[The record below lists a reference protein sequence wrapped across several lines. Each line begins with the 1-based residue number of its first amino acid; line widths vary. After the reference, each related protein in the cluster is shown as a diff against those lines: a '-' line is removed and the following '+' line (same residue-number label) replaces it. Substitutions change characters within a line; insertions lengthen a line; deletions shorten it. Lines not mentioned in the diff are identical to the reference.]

1 MATLG
6 TNTGTQLTNDLAT
19 YLNQQK
25 QNANG
30 TLDTTQLA
38 SIINNYLTTGEK
50 LVMETG
56 TTTNSVYKQFN
67 TTDVVPAKNEIVTT
81 GLFSGGS
88 GSLFNFYTSS
98 TSNIAGASGSA
109 QFPYYTNV
117 YASTNTG
124 SAPIEFA
131 VAYGHISG
139 AGAPTTA
146 ANPDSTL
153 PTKATYFQYRAL
165 LTNTTEN
172 HFNFWGTTGADSYA
186 TPDIYVLNLSRA
198 NYRERVD
205 AGNWQLTLS
214 GSNGVFSFID
224 NSGEKFNTTNGGTN
238 EYNIVSGTLNLGQNI
253 DSVIN
258 SYTASNNQGF
268 GKFYPDYGILVF
280 NPAALSA
287 SVGAELSGSS
297 QSSSYDYS
305 QLDFL
310 KAIQKGGQNGQLGF
324 EARRIENVSTAH
336 YFVRVNN
343 REFNFSNN
351 PTYTDATGSMT
362 QPTFQTDPLAYI
374 TTVGL
379 FNDAN
384 EMIAVAKT
392 SQPIAKS
399 FSKELLLKVKLDF

>member
-38 SIINNYLTTGEK
+38 AIINNYLTTGEK

-56 TTTNSVYKQFN
+56 TTTNSVYKAFN

-81 GLFSGGS
+81 GIFSNGS
-88 GSLFNFYTSS
+88 GSLSQFFTSS
-98 TSNIAGASGSA
+98 TSNVAGNGLKFYSGSVTS
-109 QFPYYTNV
+109 PYYYNV
-117 YASTNTG
+117 YAS
-124 SAPIEFA
+124 SASTAPVEFS
-131 VAYGHISG
+131 VGYGHISG
-139 AGAPTTA
+139 AGVPNTA
-146 ANPDSTL
+146 ADPNSTL
-153 PTKATYFQYRAL
+153 ATKATYFQYRAL
-165 LTNTTEN
+165 LTDTGEN
-172 HFNFWGTTGADSYA
+172 YFTFYSGSTLDGYSSN
-186 TPDIYVLNLSRA
+186 DIYFINLSRA
-198 NYRERVD
+198 NYRERMD
-205 AGNWQLTLS
+205 AGNWEIHLS
-214 GSNGVFSFID
+214 GSKGIYTFID
-224 NSGEKFNTTNGGTN
+224 NSGEKFNTVNSGTN
-238 EYNIVSGTLNLGQNI
+238 EFNIVSGTLNLGTTNPATI
-253 DSVIN
+253 ASV
-258 SYTASNNQGF
+258 TASNGQGF

-280 NPAALSA
+280 NPTALSA
-287 SVGAELSGSS
+287 SVGGELGGST

-305 QLDFL
+305 QNDFL
-310 KAIQKGGQNGQLGF
+310 NAISGGAYF

-351 PTYTDATGSMT
+351 PTYTDATGSFIE
-362 QPTFQTDPLAYI
+362 PTFTTDPLTYI

>member
-38 SIINNYLTTGEK
+38 AIINNYLTTGEK
-50 LVMETG
+50 LVLESG
-56 TTTNSVYKQFN
+56 VTTNSVYKQFN

-81 GLFSGGS
+81 GLWSNGS
-88 GSLFNFYTSS
+88 GSLSS
-98 TSNIAGASGSA
+98 DIVTGSTITMAGHSGSA
-109 QFPYYTNV
+109 TDEYYYNV
-117 YASTNTG
+117 YATHSSTT
-124 SAPIEFA
+124 SEFA

-139 AGAPTTA
+139 AGAKTLA
-146 ANPDSTL
+146 VDDDATL

-165 LTNTTEN
+165 LTDTAETHFRFYDGTTED
-172 HFNFWGTTGADSYA
+172 GYSSADFYA
-186 TPDIYVLNLSRA
+186 VNISRA

-205 AGNWQLTLS
+205 PGNWELTLS
-214 GSNGVFSFID
+214 GSSGSFTFID
-224 NSGEKFNTTNGGTN
+224 NSAEKFNTTNSGTN
-238 EYNIVSGTLNLGQNI
+238 EYNIVSGTLNLGTNDAATVQTT
-253 DSVIN
+253 
-258 SYTASNNQGF
+258 TASNGYGF
-268 GKFYPDYGILVF
+268 GKFYPDYGIFIF
-280 NPAALSA
+280 NPTALSA
-287 SVGAELSGSS
+287 TIGAQSILPSGSYIS
-297 QSSSYDYS
+297 DEFNHKKMFNVIKAGG
-305 QLDFL
+305 DF
-310 KAIQKGGQNGQLGF
+310 Q
-324 EARRIENVSTAH
+324 ARRIENISTAH

-351 PTYTDATGSMT
+351 PTYVDTTGSMT
-362 QPTFQTDPLAYI
+362 QPTFQTDPLTYI

>member
-38 SIINNYLTTGEK
+38 AIINNYLTTGEK

-56 TTTNSVYKQFN
+56 VTTNSVYKQFN

-81 GLFSGGS
+81 GLWSNGS
-88 GSLFNFYTSS
+88 GSLSNTIVTGS
-98 TSNIAGASGSA
+98 TPSIAGNSGSTTDE
-109 QFPYYTNV
+109 YYYNV
-117 YASTNTG
+117 YLSGSTT
-124 SAPIEFA
+124 PEFA

-139 AGAPTTA
+139 AGAKTLA
-146 ANPDSTL
+146 DDDNATL

-165 LTNTTEN
+165 LTDTEETKFRFYSGSTEDG
-172 HFNFWGTTGADSYA
+172 HSSDDFYA
-186 TPDIYVLNLSRA
+186 INISRA

-205 AGNWQLTLS
+205 PGNWQITLS
-214 GSNGVFSFID
+214 GSWGKRTFID
-224 NSGEKFNTTNGGTN
+224 NSMEKFNTTNAGTN
-238 EYNIVSGTLNLGQNI
+238 EYNIVSGTLNLGTPGAATT
-253 DSVIN
+253 SSAV
-258 SYTASNNQGF
+258 ASNGQGF
-268 GKFYPDYGILVF
+268 GKFYPDYGILIF
-280 NPAALSA
+280 NPNALSA
-287 SVGAELSGSS
+287 SVGGELAGTIA
-297 QSSSYDYS
+297 SSSYEYKHKNMINAIK
-305 QLDFL
+305 LGGDF
-310 KAIQKGGQNGQLGF
+310 Q
-324 EARRIENVSTAH
+324 ARRIENISTAH

-351 PTYTDATGSMT
+351 PTYVDATGSMT
-362 QPTFQTDPLAYI
+362 QPTFTADPLTYI

>member
-25 QNANG
+25 QSANG
-30 TLDTTQLA
+30 VIDTNQLA
-38 SIINNYLTTGEK
+38 NIINTYLTTGEQ
-50 LVMETG
+50 LVVETG
-56 TTTNSVYKQFN
+56 VTTNSVYKTFN
-67 TTDVVPAKNEIVTT
+67 TTDIVSAKNEVVTT

-88 GSLFNFYTSS
+88 GSLTSFYTSS
-98 TSNIAGASGSA
+98 TSTTAGASGSTTFA
-109 QFPYYTNV
+109 YYTNV
-117 YASTNTG
+117 YASANTG
-124 SAPIEFA
+124 SAPVEFA

-146 ANPDSTL
+146 ADPNSNRATQ
-153 PTKATYFQYRAL
+153 ATYFQYRAL
-165 LTNTTEN
+165 LTDSNED
-172 HFNFWGTTGADSYA
+172 HFHFYSGSTQDAYA
-186 TPDIYVLNLSRA
+186 TADIYAINLSRA

-205 AGNWQLTLS
+205 AGNWELVLS
-214 GSNGVFSFID
+214 GSNGTFHFID
-224 NSGEKFNTTNGGTN
+224 DSNEKFNTTNSGTN
-238 EYNIVSGTLNLGQNI
+238 VYNIVNGTLNLGTQATASI
-253 DSVIN
+253 TT
-258 SYTASNNQGF
+258 YTASNGQGF

-280 NPAALSA
+280 SPSALA
-287 SVGAELSGSS
+287 SKVGAELSGSS

-310 KAIQKGGQNGQLGF
+310 KSIQGGANF

-343 REFNFSNN
+343 REFNYSNN
-351 PTYTDATGSMT
+351 PTFTDATGSLAIA
-362 QPTFQTDPLAYI
+362 TFKTDPVVYP

-379 FNDAN
+379 YNDAN
-384 EMIAVAKT
+384 ELIAVAKT

-399 FSKELLLKVKLDF
+399 FSKEILLKVKLDF

>member
-38 SIINNYLTTGEK
+38 AIINNYLTTGEK

-56 TTTNSVYKQFN
+56 TTTNSVYKTFN
-67 TTDVVPAKNEIVTT
+67 TTDIVPAKNEIVTT
-81 GLFSGGS
+81 GLWSNGS
-88 GSLFNFYTSS
+88 GSIATS
-98 TSNIAGASGSA
+98 TTALVTGSNPSIAGQSGSTTDE
-109 QFPYYTNV
+109 YYYNV
-117 YASTNTG
+117 YISS
-124 SAPIEFA
+124 SATPEFA

-139 AGAPTTA
+139 AGAKTLIDDDNA
-146 ANPDSTL
+146 TL

-165 LTNTTEN
+165 LTDTAETK
-172 HFNFWGTTGADSYA
+172 FRFYSGSTQDGLTSDDFYA
-186 TPDIYVLNLSRA
+186 INISRA

-205 AGNWQLTLS
+205 PGNWQITLS
-214 GSNGVFSFID
+214 GSNGKFTFID
-224 NSGEKFNTTNGGTN
+224 DSNEKFNTTNSGTN
-238 EYNIVSGTLNLGQNI
+238 EFNIVSGTLNLGTNA
-253 DSVIN
+253 
-258 SYTASNNQGF
+258 TASVYATSATNNHGF
-268 GKFYPDYGILVF
+268 GKFYPDYGILLF

-287 SVGAELSGSS
+287 SVGAELAGTTA
-297 QSSSYDYS
+297 SSSYEFRHQRIFNAIS
-305 QLDFL
+305 GGGDF
-310 KAIQKGGQNGQLGF
+310 Q
-324 EARRIENVSTAH
+324 ARRIENISTAH

-351 PTYTDATGSMT
+351 PTYVDVTGSMT
-362 QPTFQTDPLAYI
+362 QPTFTTDPLSYI

>member
-19 YLNQQK
+19 YLNTQK

-38 SIINNYLTTGEK
+38 AIINNYLTTGEK
-50 LVMETG
+50 LVLESG
-56 TTTNSVYKQFN
+56 VTTNSVYKQFN

-81 GLFSGGS
+81 GLWSNGS
-88 GSLFNFYTSS
+88 GSLSS
-98 TSNIAGASGSA
+98 SIITGSTANIAGNSGSKTDE
-109 QFPYYTNV
+109 YYYNV
-117 YASTNTG
+117 YLSGSTT
-124 SAPIEFA
+124 PEFA

-139 AGAPTTA
+139 AGAMTLA
-146 ANPDSTL
+146 DDANATL

-165 LTNTTEN
+165 LTDTAETHFRFYSGSTEDA
-172 HFNFWGTTGADSYA
+172 FLSDDFYA
-186 TPDIYVLNLSRA
+186 VNISRA

-205 AGNWQLTLS
+205 PGNWEIKLS
-214 GSNGVFSFID
+214 GSNGIFHFID
-224 NSGEKFNTTNGGTN
+224 NSNEKFNTTNAGTN
-238 EYNIVSGTLNLGQNI
+238 EYNIVSGTLNLGTNTDATI
-253 DSVIN
+253 S
-258 SYTASNNQGF
+258 SYVASNGQGF
-268 GKFYPDYGILVF
+268 GKFYPDYGILKF
-280 NPAALSA
+280 NPSALSA
-287 SVGAELSGSS
+287 SVGGELAGTIA
-297 QSSSYDYS
+297 SSSYEFKHQNIYN
-305 QLDFL
+305 
-310 KAIQKGGQNGQLGF
+310 AIKGGGDFQ
-324 EARRIENVSTAH
+324 ARRIENISTAH
-336 YFVRVNN
+336 YIVRVNN

-351 PTYTDATGSMT
+351 PTYTDVTGSMT
-362 QPTFQTDPLAYI
+362 QPTFTTDPLTYI

>member
-38 SIINNYLTTGEK
+38 AIINNYLTTGEK

-56 TTTNSVYKQFN
+56 VTTNSVYKTFN
-67 TTDVVPAKNEIVTT
+67 TTDIVPAKNEIVTT
-81 GLFSGGS
+81 GLWSNGNGSIGTGSTTLVTGSNSSVAGNS
-88 GSLFNFYTSS
+88 GSKTDE
-98 TSNIAGASGSA
+98 
-109 QFPYYTNV
+109 YYYNV
-117 YASTNTG
+117 YITG
-124 SAPIEFA
+124 STTPEFA

-139 AGAPTTA
+139 AGAMTLVNDDEA
-146 ANPDSTL
+146 TL

-165 LTNTTEN
+165 LTDTDETK
-172 HFNFWGTTGADSYA
+172 FRFYSGS
-186 TPDIYVLNLSRA
+186 TPDGITSDDIYAINISRA

-205 AGNWQLTLS
+205 PGNWSITLS
-214 GSNGVFSFID
+214 GSWGSKTFID
-224 NSGEKFNTTNGGTN
+224 DSGEKFNTTNAGTN
-238 EYNIVSGTLNLGQNI
+238 EYNIVEGSLNLGTNLG
-253 DSVIN
+253 N
-258 SYTASNNQGF
+258 SITNYSATNNHGY
-268 GKFYPDYGILVF
+268 GKFYPDYGILIF
-280 NPAALSA
+280 NPLALSA
-287 SVGAELSGSS
+287 SVGGELKGATSLETASYMFKHKNLFNAISGGG
-297 QSSSYDYS
+297 
-305 QLDFL
+305 DF
-310 KAIQKGGQNGQLGF
+310 Q
-324 EARRIENVSTAH
+324 ARRIENVSTAH

-351 PTYTDATGSMT
+351 PTYVDVTGSMK
-362 QPTFQTDPLAYI
+362 QPTFQTDPLTYI

-392 SQPIAKS
+392 SQPIPKS